1 MMSTQMDNWRHVGF
15 QSCESQTCETL
26 AFSRGTPSSFLY
38 ATPFFGKFSLSHP
51 PFPPP
56 ILRLHSD
63 GCRLV
68 GMLILDA
75 LSWKRSL
82 WESSWPSTLHP
93 PPLRPS
99 SETHTTGLCSVL
111 SFIICSIAH
120 RVHYVCWGA
129 RVSAPRAKACATV
142 WGLRGIT
149 EYTGGLKVCALFGIH
164 HFMERP
170 EYNWNQ
176 AASRISLVQRM
187 M

>member
-93 PPLRPS
+93 PTPEALIRDSYYGPVLCAFIYYLLNCSPGALR
-99 SETHTTGLCSVL
+99 VL
-111 SFIICSIAH
+111 GRKS
-120 RVHYVCWGA
+120 
-129 RVSAPRAKACATV
+129 VSAPSQGLCHSVRPQGNHRIHWRAESLRFV
-142 WGLRGIT
+142 WHPPLHGK
-149 EYTGGLKVCALFGIH
+149 TGV
-164 HFMERP
+164 
-170 EYNWNQ
+170 
-176 AASRISLVQRM
+176 
-187 M
+187 